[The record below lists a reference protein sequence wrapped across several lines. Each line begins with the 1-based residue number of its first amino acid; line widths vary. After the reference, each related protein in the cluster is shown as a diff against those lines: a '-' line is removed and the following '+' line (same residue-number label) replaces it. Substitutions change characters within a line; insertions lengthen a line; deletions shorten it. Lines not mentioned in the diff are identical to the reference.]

1 MERNSLTALDFVINV
16 LREHERDLTSLS
28 NRLDGTLK
36 NVSGNGVKK
45 RLGEINGSI
54 ERLAGEVKELKE
66 KLVASEVI
74 AVSTKEIVRSLEK
87 QAAMQRQNIERLSG
101 VLREVPNRREI
112 VELQT
117 RIVTLADLLQVAVKN
132 RLR

>member
-28 NRLDGTLK
+28 DHIDETLQS
-36 NVSGNGVKK
+36 VSGKGVKK
-45 RLGEINGSI
+45 RLNDVNTSI
-54 ERLAGEVKELKE
+54 ENLTGEVKELKE

-74 AVSTKEIVRSLEK
+74 AISTEEIVRSLEK
-87 QAAMQRQNIERLSG
+87 QAVIQRRNIKRLSSL
-101 VLREVPNRREI
+101 LREVPNRNEI

-117 RIVTLADLLQVAVKN
+117 RIVALADLLQVAVKN

>member
-1 MERNSLTALDFVINV
+1 LERNSLTALDFVINV

-28 NRLDGTLK
+28 DRLDETLQS
-36 NVSGNGVKK
+36 VSGKGVKK

-117 RIVTLADLLQVAVKN
+117 RIVTLADLLQVAVKH
-132 RLR
+132 RLC

>member
-28 NRLDGTLK
+28 DHIDETLQS
-36 NVSGNGVKK
+36 VSGKGVKK
-45 RLGEINGSI
+45 RLNDVNTSI
-54 ERLAGEVKELKE
+54 ENLTGEVKELKE

-74 AVSTKEIVRSLEK
+74 AISTEEIVRSLEK
-87 QAAMQRQNIERLSG
+87 QAMIQRRNIKRLSSL
-101 VLREVPNRREI
+101 LREVPNRNEI

-117 RIVTLADLLQVAVKN
+117 RIVALADLLQVAVKN

>member
-28 NRLDGTLK
+28 DHIDETLQS
-36 NVSGNGVKK
+36 VSGKGVKK
-45 RLGEINGSI
+45 RLNDVNTSI
-54 ERLAGEVKELKE
+54 ENLTGEVKELRE

-74 AVSTKEIVRSLEK
+74 AISTEEIVRSLEK
-87 QAAMQRQNIERLSG
+87 QAVIQRRNIKRLSSL
-101 VLREVPNRREI
+101 LREVPNRNEI

-117 RIVTLADLLQVAVKN
+117 RIVALADLLQVAVKN

>member
-1 MERNSLTALDFVINV
+1 MEKNSLTALDFVINV

-28 NRLDGTLK
+28 DHIDETMHS
-36 NVSGNGVKK
+36 VSGKGVKK
-45 RLGEINGSI
+45 RLNDINNSI
-54 ERLAGEVKELKE
+54 ENLTGEVKELKE

-74 AVSTKEIVRSLEK
+74 AISTEEIVRSLEK
-87 QAAMQRQNIERLSG
+87 QAAIQRRNIKRLSSL
-101 VLREVPNRREI
+101 LREVPNRNEI

-117 RIVTLADLLQVAVKN
+117 RIVALADLLQVAVKN

>member
-1 MERNSLTALDFVINV
+1 LERNSLTALDFVINV

-28 NRLDGTLK
+28 DHIDETMQS
-36 NVSGNGVKK
+36 VSGKGMKK
-45 RLGEINGSI
+45 RLNDVNNSI
-54 ERLAGEVKELKE
+54 ENLTGEVKELKE

-74 AVSTKEIVRSLEK
+74 AISTEEIVRSLEK
-87 QAAMQRQNIERLSG
+87 QAVIQRQNIKHLSSL
-101 VLREVPNRREI
+101 LREVPNRNEI

>member
-1 MERNSLTALDFVINV
+1 MDFVINV

-28 NRLDGTLK
+28 DRLDETLQS
-36 NVSGNGVKK
+36 VSGKGVKK
-45 RLGEINGSI
+45 RLGEISGSI
-54 ERLAGEVKELKE
+54 ERLAGEVKGLKE
-66 KLVASEVI
+66 KLAASEAI

-117 RIVTLADLLQVAVKN
+117 RIVTLADLLQVGVKN